1 MPTTSNIAGP
11 DGKPRNASAAANSA
25 RPASDAQRR
34 NLISERDGPNFDI
47 AGAFRKL
54 AYHHLIRLHVAHRDR
69 KAKVKSRNRAKQR
82 LRCTLWVH
90 AMLRALVWLYITA
103 KSMHRCAMDD
113 TSKGLLITTV
123 GVLLVVPDSLFVR
136 LIDASAF
143 TIAFWRLLLAGGM
156 LGLGILA
163 IKGTGPF
170 RAALGTGVY
179 GFVYMAGVGVS
190 GIFFILAVSLTS
202 VANVVFIIA
211 SLPVFAAVYSRIFL
225 AEPIRLRMW
234 LTMAFVMLGLAV
246 IAYGSAGVEQA
257 SLAGDALAL
266 AVSAL
271 FAAALTA
278 ARRVKHVSMVP
289 AVAMGYIMGALI
301 VLPFAAPF
309 SVPATQVPLVGL
321 HGGLILG
328 SSVLL
333 AIGPRYI
340 TSAEVGLL
348 ILLETALAPLLA
360 WAVVK
365 EDPGPYALVG
375 GAIVIGAL
383 FASNL
388 IALRREI
395 RNRH

>member
-1 MPTTSNIAGP
+1 
-11 DGKPRNASAAANSA
+11 
-25 RPASDAQRR
+25 
-34 NLISERDGPNFDI
+34 
-47 AGAFRKL
+47 
-54 AYHHLIRLHVAHRDR
+54 
-69 KAKVKSRNRAKQR
+69 
-82 LRCTLWVH
+82 
-90 AMLRALVWLYITA
+90 
-103 KSMHRCAMDD
+103 MDD
-113 TSKGLLITTV
+113 TSKGLLITSL

-163 IKGTGPF
+163 LKGLNPF
-170 RAALGTGVY
+170 RAALSTGIY
-179 GFVYMAGVGVS
+179 GLIYVVGVGVS
-190 GIFFILAVSLTS
+190 GILFILAVSLTS

-234 LTMAFVMLGLAV
+234 VTMAAVMVGLAV
-246 IAYGSAGVEQA
+246 IAYGSAEAEKA
-257 SLAGDALAL
+257 SLVGDALAL

-271 FAAALTA
+271 FAAALSA

-289 AVAMGYIMGALI
+289 AVAIGYVLGALVI
-301 VLPFAAPF
+301 LPFAAPF
-309 SVPATQVPLVGL
+309 SVPSEQVHLVTL
-321 HGGLILG
+321 HGCLILG

-348 ILLETALAPLLA
+348 VLLESALAPLLA
-360 WAVVK
+360 WAVVD
-365 EDPGPYALVG
+365 EDPGPYALAG

-395 RNRH
+395 RNRR

>member
-1 MPTTSNIAGP
+1 M
-11 DGKPRNASAAANSA
+11 NASLMQAPAVFA
-25 RPASDAQRR
+25 RRWTRPWVYSLKRRAVCTGPPAVCV
-34 NLISERDGPNFDI
+34 G
-47 AGAFRKL
+47 
-54 AYHHLIRLHVAHRDR
+54 RLYFFSKSGHR
-69 KAKVKSRNRAKQR
+69 
-82 LRCTLWVH
+82 LT
-90 AMLRALVWLYITA
+90 
-103 KSMHRCAMDD
+103 MDD

-123 GVLLVVPDSLFVR
+123 GVLLLVPDSLFVR

-156 LGLGILA
+156 LGLGILLL
-163 IKGTGPF
+163 KGTKPF
-170 RAALGTGVY
+170 RAALSTGIY
-179 GFVYMAGVGVS
+179 GVIYMVGVGVS
-190 GIFFILAVSLTS
+190 GILFILAVSLTS

-234 LTMAFVMLGLAV
+234 ITMAVVMLGLAI
-246 IAYGSAGVEQA
+246 IAYGSTEADRA
-257 SLAGDALAL
+257 SLVGDALAL
-266 AVSAL
+266 TVSAL

-289 AVAMGYIMGALI
+289 AVAMGCVLGAVI

-309 SVPATQVPLVGL
+309 SVPSGQAPLVAL
-321 HGGLILG
+321 HGSLILG

-348 ILLETALAPLLA
+348 VLLESALAPLLA
-360 WAVVK
+360 WAVVN
-365 EDPGPYALVG
+365 EDPGPYALAG

-383 FASNL
+383 LVSNL

-395 RNRH
+395 RNRR